1 MKEFQAKNRIE
12 YNIKSYK
19 ALYSID
25 DIKTAL
31 WTKNQSFPLST
42 ELMWM
47 EYFVPCEMNEVYKQT
62 KMCVD
67 KQRKCPQD
75 QQNDLYNRY
84 CFVTSLLTTAE
95 AEFVAKR
102 NRRDPTLGAHAML
115 LVGYNDDYT
124 MKGQTT
130 GGLIVQNSWGPVLGH
145 SLDFLLG
152 KISRRQEQQICPN
165 VNSPYEWVPI
175 DNEGEDKYKL
185 RRATVLTFYAYSIKP
200 GHFHTADRAP
210 LIEALK
216 LVEKLKENKYYVVK
230 QIDESIDGTVE
241 VKLGIT
247 NSADPMQD
255 FTKIT
260 DFVTLPPMPYDL
272 LAFFFAPTNA
282 KAEAANEADCGYYFI
297 PYDFVTLVN
306 RVQGLWAIDF
316 MEVEFAEK
324 SYVNPSKKQEGDD
337 EILKATLEQKVRK
350 IESHTP
356 WLDDER
362 NLPRFK

>member
-1 MKEFQAKNRIE
+1 MKNKLTVDLPTCPYVPTESVDTDDKCPGMKEFQAKNRIE

-62 KMCVD
+62 KMCVE

-152 KISRRQEQQICPN
+152 KISRRQE
-165 VNSPYEWVPI
+165 
-175 DNEGEDKYKL
+175 
-185 RRATVLTFYAYSIKP
+185 
-200 GHFHTADRAP
+200 
-210 LIEALK
+210 
-216 LVEKLKENKYYVVK
+216 
-230 QIDESIDGTVE
+230 
-241 VKLGIT
+241 
-247 NSADPMQD
+247 
-255 FTKIT
+255 
-260 DFVTLPPMPYDL
+260 
-272 LAFFFAPTNA
+272 
-282 KAEAANEADCGYYFI
+282 
-297 PYDFVTLVN
+297 
-306 RVQGLWAIDF
+306 
-316 MEVEFAEK
+316 
-324 SYVNPSKKQEGDD
+324 
-337 EILKATLEQKVRK
+337 
-350 IESHTP
+350 
-356 WLDDER
+356 
-362 NLPRFK
+362 